1 MIDMRLQRVSCR
13 NPRHPARC
21 MRSEPCLFSNPPEFR
36 KRPRPFAD
44 EGAASGFSASVM
56 FRRFSRRSRRDDSSR
71 GAGFAPAAV
80 SSPGLTA
87 VTSGFPLAGNGGSP
101 ANVNGYYLSATPY
114 SDAYGSWAF
123 YLSVTPTASSV
134 KYNSR
139 TWLYSV
145 RCVRSVRARTGK
157 PSFIAAACACFF

>member
-1 MIDMRLQRVSCR
+1 MRLQRVSCR

-44 EGAASGFSASVM
+44 EGAASGFSASVL
-56 FRRFSRRSRRDDSSR
+56 FRRFSRRSRRDDSSC

>member
-1 MIDMRLQRVSCR
+1 
-13 NPRHPARC
+13 

-44 EGAASGFSASVM
+44 EGAASGFSASVL
-56 FRRFSRRSRRDDSSR
+56 FRRFSRRSRRDDSSC

-80 SSPGLTA
+80 SSPELTA
-87 VTSGFPLAGNGGSP
+87 VTSGFPLAGSGGNP
-101 ANVNGYYLSATPY
+101 ASVDGYYWSATTSY
-114 SDAYGSWAF
+114 DTRYDAYYLGLLPSGS
-123 YLSVTPTASSV
+123 SVTTYG
-134 KYNSR
+134 KG
-139 TWLYSV
+139 LYSV

>member
-1 MIDMRLQRVSCR
+1 MRLQRVSCR

-56 FRRFSRRSRRDDSSR
+56 FRRFSRRSRRDDSSC

-80 SSPGLTA
+80 SSPELTA
-87 VTSGFPLAGNGGSP
+87 VASSFPLAGNGSSP
-101 ANVNGYYLSATPY
+101 ANVNGYYLSAERSYY
-114 SDAYGSWAF
+114 SGSVRGSYYLDVKATGSALAYYGEG
-123 YLSVTPTASSV
+123 
-134 KYNSR
+134 
-139 TWLYSV
+139 LYSV
-145 RCVRSVRARTGK
+145 RCVRSVCARTGK
-157 PSFIAAACACFF
+157 PSF

>member
-1 MIDMRLQRVSCR
+1 MRLQRVSCR

-56 FRRFSRRSRRDDSSR
+56 FRRFSRRSRRDDSSC

-80 SSPGLTA
+80 SSPELTA
-87 VTSGFPLAGNGGSP
+87 VASSFPLAGKGDTP
-101 ANVNGYYLSATPY
+101 AYVYGYYWSATTSY
-114 SDAYGSWAF
+114 DTRYDAYYLGLLPSGS
-123 YLSVTPTASSV
+123 SVTTYG
-134 KYNSR
+134 KG
-139 TWLYSV
+139 LYSV
-145 RCVRSVRARTGK
+145 RCVRSVCARTGK

>member
-1 MIDMRLQRVSCR
+1 
-13 NPRHPARC
+13 

-56 FRRFSRRSRRDDSSR
+56 FRRFSRRSRRDDSSC

-87 VTSGFPLAGNGGSP
+87 VTSGFPLAGNGGNP
-101 ANVNGYYLSATPY
+101 ANVNGYYWSATTNNNN
-114 SDAYGSWAF
+114 AF
-123 YLSVTPTASSV
+123 YMSVTPTGSSV
-134 KYNSR
+134 TNNNKTN
-139 TWLYSV
+139 LYSV
-145 RCVRSVRARTGK
+145 RCVRSVCARTGK
-157 PSFIAAACACFF
+157 PSF

>member
-1 MIDMRLQRVSCR
+1 MRLQRVSCR

-44 EGAASGFSASVM
+44 EGAASGFSASVL
-56 FRRFSRRSRRDDSSR
+56 FRRFSRRSRRDDSVR
-71 GAGFAPAAV
+71 DHAPRMVFAV

-134 KYNSR
+134 TTYGKG
-139 TWLYSV
+139 LYSV
-145 RCVRSVRARTGK
+145 RCVRSVCARTGK
-157 PSFIAAACACFF
+157 PSFIAAACACFFEF

>member
-1 MIDMRLQRVSCR
+1 MRLQRVSCR

-44 EGAASGFSASVM
+44 EGAASGFSASVL
-56 FRRFSRRSRRDDSSR
+56 FRRFSRRSRRDDSSC

-87 VTSGFPLAGNGGSP
+87 VTSGFPLAGNGGNP
-101 ANVNGYYLSATPY
+101 ANVNGYYWSATTDNSY
-114 SDAYGSWAF
+114 YYAGSYPNAF
-123 YLSVTPTASSV
+123 YMSVTPTGSSV
-134 KYNSR
+134 TNNNKTN
-139 TWLYSV
+139 LYSV
-145 RCVRSVRARTGK
+145 RCVRSVCARTGK
-157 PSFIAAACACFF
+157 PSF

>member
-1 MIDMRLQRVSCR
+1 MRLQRVSCR

-56 FRRFSRRSRRDDSSR
+56 FRRFSRRSRRDDSSC

-157 PSFIAAACACFF
+157 PSFIAAACACFFEF

>member
-1 MIDMRLQRVSCR
+1 
-13 NPRHPARC
+13 
-21 MRSEPCLFSNPPEFR
+21 MRSEPCLFSNPPEFQR
-36 KRPRPFAD
+36 AFPVPFRVGDARC
-44 EGAASGFSASVM
+44 FSASVM
-56 FRRFSRRSRRDDSSR
+56 FRRFSRRSRRDDSSC

-101 ANVNGYYLSATPY
+101 ANVNGYYLSATP
-114 SDAYGSWAF
+114 SLYGVGVRGGY
-123 YLSVTPTASSV
+123 YLSVTATDSSV
-134 KYNSR
+134 EAYG
-139 TWLYSV
+139 TALYSV

>member
-1 MIDMRLQRVSCR
+1 MRLQRVSCR

-56 FRRFSRRSRRDDSSR
+56 FRQFSRRSRRDDSVR
-71 GAGFAPAAV
+71 DHAPRMVFAV

-87 VTSGFPLAGNGGSP
+87 VASSFPLAGYGGSP
-101 ANVNGYYLSATPY
+101 ANVNGCYWSATTYHPN
-114 SDAYGSWAF
+114 AF
-123 YLSVTPTASSV
+123 YMSVTPTGSSV
-134 KYNSR
+134 TSSYQ
-139 TWLYSV
+139 TTLYSV
-145 RCVRSVRARTGK
+145 RCVRSVCARTGK
-157 PSFIAAACACFF
+157 PSF

>member
-1 MIDMRLQRVSCR
+1 
-13 NPRHPARC
+13 

-56 FRRFSRRSRRDDSSR
+56 FRRFSRRSRRDDSSC

-145 RCVRSVRARTGK
+145 RCVRSVTADEFT
-157 PSFIAAACACFF
+157 SAQ

>member
-1 MIDMRLQRVSCR
+1 MRLQRVSCR

-21 MRSEPCLFSNPPEFR
+21 MRSEPCLFSNPPEFQR
-36 KRPRPFAD
+36 ACPVPFRVGDARC
-44 EGAASGFSASVM
+44 FSASVM
-56 FRRFSRRSRRDDSSR
+56 FRRFSRRSRRDDSSC

-157 PSFIAAACACFF
+157 PSFIAAACACFFEF

>member
-1 MIDMRLQRVSCR
+1 
-13 NPRHPARC
+13 
-21 MRSEPCLFSNPPEFR
+21 MRSEPCLFSNPPEFQR
-36 KRPRPFAD
+36 AFPVPFRVGDARC
-44 EGAASGFSASVM
+44 FSASVM
-56 FRRFSRRSRRDDSSR
+56 FRRFSRRSRRDDSVR
-71 GAGFAPAAV
+71 DHAPRMVFAV

>member
-1 MIDMRLQRVSCR
+1 MRLQRVSCR

-36 KRPRPFAD
+36 KRPRPFAA
-44 EGAASGFSASVM
+44 EGAAFGFSASVM
-56 FRRFSRRSRRDDSSR
+56 FRRFSRRSRRDDSSC

-123 YLSVTPTASSV
+123 YMSVTPTGSSV
-134 KYNSR
+134 TNNNKTN
-139 TWLYSV
+139 LYSV

>member
-1 MIDMRLQRVSCR
+1 MRLQRVSCR
-13 NPRHPARC
+13 NPHHPAGC
-21 MRSEPCLFSNPPEFR
+21 MRSEPCLFSNPPEFQR
-36 KRPRPFAD
+36 AFPVPFRFGDARC
-44 EGAASGFSASVM
+44 FSASVM
-56 FRRFSRRSRRDDSSR
+56 FRRFSRRSRRDDSLC
-71 GAGFAPAAV
+71 GGGFASAAV
-80 SSPGLTA
+80 SSPELTA
-87 VTSGFPLAGNGGSP
+87 VASSFPLAGNGGSP

-145 RCVRSVRARTGK
+145 RCVRSVCARTGK
-157 PSFIAAACACFF
+157 PSF